1 MSIQLYSFLG
11 QTEWGEERL
20 FWGAQRGA
28 RSVRLHSR
36 ALGCYRRQKILLF
49 EEFEII
55 PPHLFSLLDPLTNR
69 HSKDK
74 FQNLSKESCCHQGE
88 GLINT
93 LSFQEEIIRGIWCC
107 HTDHALLENSSWYG
121 SINFLNEFSI
131 CSNHVLKICAEHW
144 KKLPNICKQFVW
156 MCYWF
161 ISKI

>member
-1 MSIQLYSFLG
+1 MVVIRDETSISFSK
-11 QTEWGEERL
+11 T
-20 FWGAQRGA
+20 
-28 RSVRLHSR
+28 
-36 ALGCYRRQKILLF
+36 
-49 EEFEII
+49 EII
-55 PPHLFSLLDPLTNR
+55 PLFLCYLLETLTNR
-69 HSKDK
+69 YSQAWISMIK
-74 FQNLSKESCCHQGE
+74 FVERFQVLSKESCYHQGE